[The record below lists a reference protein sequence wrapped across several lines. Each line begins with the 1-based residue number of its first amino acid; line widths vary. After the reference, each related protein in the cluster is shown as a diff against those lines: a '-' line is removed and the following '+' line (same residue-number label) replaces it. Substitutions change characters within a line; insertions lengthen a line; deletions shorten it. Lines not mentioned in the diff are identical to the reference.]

1 MLYNV
6 SITFIYFLSHL
17 IITTVLQV
25 RCHYPLI
32 KEHWIWAT
40 VFKQKKKMRQGLKA
54 GLHDYLAHSIS
65 PILYNASQ
73 SASTGASSGLQ
84 MRII

>member
-40 VFKQKKKMRQGLKA
+40 VFKQKKKNEA
-54 GLHDYLAHSIS
+54 GFESGSAWLSGTFYLSN
-65 PILYNASQ
+65 LV
-73 SASTGASSGLQ
+73 
-84 MRII
+84 